1 MKIEFLP
8 GQNFEC
14 TACARCCRGW
24 TVHVDPATVERMR
37 DAQVARDVSDELGRP
52 ALEPGEEGTVT
63 ASRDGG
69 CVFLDAQSLCRIH
82 GAMGSTAKPLGCRQ
96 FPFLI
101 RPTPDGV
108 VVGIS
113 FFCTSARENRGRPLE
128 TYEDEIRA
136 LVSEWGFR
144 PVGEEP
150 IPVHQDRSIVWPEY
164 LLLERLLVEGL
175 EAKPPMLAVGGP
187 LLGVCRWLRGA
198 GGWFQVLPEAA
209 AAEFPRDQVLA
220 SMEGFFLASLVGI
233 LEAGKDEARA
243 LTEALLSGGRIR
255 LPRYSWEGPAGD
267 IAAFAATTPRPE
279 WLDGEVARYLKALLF
294 VKFPAMNRPLLD
306 NLSLL
311 YLLPPLLR
319 WYATAA
325 ALARGAPAVETED
338 FHRALE
344 VAERELVTHGRGLDR
359 LYAAFGQAFLDEV
372 QTRNLPP

>member
-1 MKIEFLP
+1 MKLEFLP

-24 TVHVDPATVERMR
+24 TVHVDPATVERLR
-37 DAQVARDVSDELGRP
+37 DAEVARQVSEELGRP
-52 ALEPGEEGTVT
+52 AIEAGTEGAVT

-69 CVFLDAQSLCRIH
+69 CVFLDARNLCRIH
-82 GAMGSTAKPLGCRQ
+82 GAMGSAAKPLGCRQ

-101 RPTPDGV
+101 RPTPEGV
-108 VVGIS
+108 KVGIS

-128 TYEDEIRA
+128 TYEDEVRA
-136 LVSEWGFR
+136 LVAEWGFR

-150 IPVHQDRSIVWPEY
+150 IRVFEDRALVWPEY
-164 LLLERLLVEGL
+164 LLLERLVEQGL
-175 EAKPPMLAVGGP
+175 DAKPPMLAVGGP
-187 LLGVCRWLRGA
+187 LLGLCRWLRGA
-198 GGWFQVLPEAA
+198 GSLFDLLPAA
-209 AAEFPRDQVLA
+209 AAGEFPRDEVLA

-233 LEAGKDEARA
+233 LEAGKDEARS
-243 LTEALLSGGRIR
+243 LTEALMQGGRIR
-255 LPRYSWEGPAGD
+255 LSRYGWEGPASD
-267 IAAFAATTPRPE
+267 IAAFAASTARPA
-279 WLDGEVARYLKALLF
+279 WLDAEVARYLKALLF

-306 NLSLL
+306 NLSLM

-325 ALARGAPAVETED
+325 ALARKAQAVEPED

-359 LYAAFGQAFLDEV
+359 LYAAFGRAFLDEV
-372 QTRNLPP
+372 GR